1 MPREDLDMVIDGL
14 GQLQF
19 GDQGVDRPESAVGQ
33 YTDSLREPVVD
44 RQWAEQGL
52 LGGGE
57 VFVGQAAVE
66 ILLALGVFFLFFCF
80 HLKCSFWCWAFVGC
94 KRKITLKTGISSF
107 C

>member
-80 HLKCSFWCWAFVGC
+80 HLKCSFGCWAFVGC

>member
-66 ILLALGVFFLFFCF
+66 ILLALGVFFLFFLF
-80 HLKCSFWCWAFVGC
+80 SLEMLVLVLGVCWMQA
-94 KRKITLKTGISSF
+94 
-107 C
+107 